1 MRNSRST
8 LPKNFGQPWKSIGV
22 LFCWERLVGGRRQQ
36 LDPDWTQLLAFTLL
50 GFSRLVHDQPSILSL
65 VALGDSGASP
75 PKHKSSVTVETSS
88 LP

>member
-50 GFSRLVHDQPSILSL
+50 GFSRLVHDQPSILFFSC
-65 VALGDSGASP
+65 VG
-75 PKHKSSVTVETSS
+75 
-88 LP
+88 